1 MDNIRTYRVRSL
13 HEALQLIRED
23 LGPEAAVLHT
33 REVSAGWF
41 GWKKELEVT
50 ASAEIETP
58 SRLPRLRVA
67 EFDSSDTEDQHY
79 EGLEVELPSSDV
91 ADPLPLEYES
101 HQMQLDLRQSLLKQG
116 YFA

>member
-1 MDNIRTYRVRSL
+1 MTGSSYLSQTMDSIRTYRVRSL

-50 ASAEIETP
+50 ASAEIDTP
-58 SRLPRLRVA
+58 SRLPRMMTQELERPVM
-67 EFDSSDTEDQHY
+67 EDV
-79 EGLEVELPSSDV
+79 EGLDIELPPSDV
-91 ADPLPLEYES
+91 ADGLPLEYE
-101 HQMQLDLRQSLLKQG
+101 
-116 YFA
+116 